1 MIQLEQ
7 VVWNVAS
14 PQAGAPPLTILDG
27 VTFELPTASTMAVV
41 GPSGSGKTSLLMM
54 IGGLETPSSGSI
66 RIHDTDISTLS
77 EDGRAD
83 FRRQHIGIVFQSFHL
98 APAMTAV
105 ENVMLPLLLSNA
117 PDPTARAMQ
126 SLESVGL
133 GHRARHYPA
142 HLSGGENQ
150 RCALARALV
159 MQPSVLLADEPTGNL
174 DEDNSN
180 VITDLLF
187 ALARENNAAV
197 LLVTHDTQLAKKC
210 DGTLTMRDGKIS

>member
-1 MIQLEQ
+1 
-7 VVWNVAS
+7 
-14 PQAGAPPLTILDG
+14 
-27 VTFELPTASTMAVV
+27 MAVV